1 MHILSGKS
9 TSLLS
14 ADLEINGERYIS
26 MGDVMQPDKIRF
38 TFLILLLPIVTSLS
52 DFLSQI
58 L

>member
-1 MHILSGKS
+1 MYILSGKS